1 MSAIRGMDRA
11 QLRVQWGLQAVLV
24 GVLAVGLVLPDVSVI
39 VNSVVA
45 LAVTALPALIE
56 RDRQVVLAPLLT
68 LWISG
73 AATLHALGMVVLYDA
88 IPWWDVLTHLV
99 SGALVAGVG
108 YALVRTLEEYTDS
121 VRLTPP
127 LLGVFVVL
135 FTVAAGVLWEVIEMG
150 GREIARYFD
159 WEPILTVYGL
169 EDTMLDL
176 IVDAVAGVVV
186 AVAGGP
192 FLEGTVHRLVASL
205 RRGEPD
211 S

>member
-24 GVLAVGLVLPDVSVI
+24 GVLIVGLVLPDVSVV
-39 VNSVVA
+39 VNSLVA
-45 LAVTALPALIE
+45 LAVTALPALLE
-56 RDRQVVLAPLLT
+56 RDRQVVLAPLVT

-73 AATLHALGMVVLYDA
+73 AATLHALGMVVLYET
-88 IPWWDVLTHLV
+88 IPWWDTLTHLV
-99 SGALVAGVG
+99 SGALVAGVA

-135 FTVAAGVLWEVIEMG
+135 FTVAAGVLWEVLEMG
-150 GREIARYFD
+150 GREIARYFG

-176 IVDAVAGVVV
+176 IVDAIAGVLV

-192 FLEGTVHRLVASL
+192 FLEGSVDRLVAGL
-205 RRGEPD
+205 RRRDPD